1 MRGSAARPARAWTA
15 ARSVDRGAVV
25 TFQAMS
31 ATSTCPGCGAP
42 ASGKFCSSCG
52 TPLEGAV
59 CAGCRATLTPGA
71 RFCHRCGLPV
81 GAPAPAV
88 NAGPAEAATAAGDPK
103 GFGGALPWAVAA
115 IALVALIALV
125 AGQRFARRGAESGAN
140 ADASLPSASMVGP
153 RATTDIA
160 NMSPE
165 ERAERLYNRVMSY
178 NERGATD
185 SAQIFAPMAIQAYEM
200 IGTLN
205 ADQRYDLGR
214 IALVAGDA
222 ATAAAQA
229 DTILAGAPSH
239 LLGLILATE
248 AAEAQKQT
256 AKAAAFRKR
265 FVAAAP
271 AERAKGLPEY
281 VQHTNDIDAALADA
295 KQR

>member
-1 MRGSAARPARAWTA
+1 M
-15 ARSVDRGAVV
+15 V

-42 ASGKFCSSCG
+42 ASGKFCSNCG
-52 TPLEGAV
+52 APLDGAT
-59 CAGCRATLTPGA
+59 CAGCRAPLTPGA
-71 RFCHRCGLPV
+71 SFCHRCGLPV
-81 GAPAPAV
+81 GAAAPAV
-88 NAGPAEAATAAGDPK
+88 NAGPAGASAAAADPK

-125 AGQRFARRGAESGAN
+125 AGQRFARHSDAGGAN
-140 ADASLPSASMVGP
+140 ADASLPSATMVGP

-178 NERGATD
+178 TERGATD
-185 SAQIFAPMAIQAYEM
+185 SAQVFAPMAIQAYQM
-200 IGTLN
+200 IGELN
-205 ADQRYDLGR
+205 ADQRYDMGR
-214 IALVAGDA
+214 IALVTGDPV
-222 ATAAAQA
+222 TAAAQA
-229 DTILAGAPSH
+229 DTILGANPTH
-239 LLGLILATE
+239 LLGLLL
-248 AAEAQKQT
+248 AAEAADAQQQT
-256 AKAAAFRKR
+256 AKAAGFRKR